1 MLGLVLANDY
11 PEQVCSVA
19 RSLEVV
25 GERWTLLVLRDV
37 FLGLHRFDE
46 LIDNLGVTRTVL
58 TSRLRKLVDEG
69 VLERRRYQEHPE
81 RFEYR
86 VTGKGQAL
94 FPVIAH
100 LMRWGDT
107 YYPEP
112 AGPPRLLLHHGCGGE
127 LRSAL
132 VCDQCATVAGP
143 GDVEPAAGPSLTAP
157 VRG

>member
-1 MLGLVLANDY
+1 VLANDY

-46 LIDNLGVTRTVL
+46 LIDSLGVTRTVL

-69 VLERRRYQEHPE
+69 VLERRRYHEHPE
-81 RFEYR
+81 RFEYH
-86 VTGKGQAL
+86 VTAKGQAL

-107 YYPEP
+107 FYAEA

-127 LRSAL
+127 LHSAL
-132 VCDQCATVAGP
+132 VCDRCAEVAGP
-143 GDVEPAAGPSLTAP
+143 ADVEPAPGPGMPS
-157 VRG
+157 G

>member
-1 MLGLVLANDY
+1 MLANDY
-11 PEQVCSVA
+11 PGQVCSVA

-46 LIDNLGVTRTVL
+46 LIDSLGVTRTVL

-69 VLERRRYQEHPE
+69 VLERRRYQERPE
-81 RFEYR
+81 RFEYH
-86 VTGKGQAL
+86 VAGKGQAL

-107 YYPEP
+107 FYPAT

-127 LRSAL
+127 IHSAL
-132 VCDQCATVAGP
+132 VCDRCAAVAGP
-143 GDVEPAAGPSLTAP
+143 ADVEPAPGPGMPS
-157 VRG
+157 G